1 MMFLQV
7 VTVVS
12 VSLLS
17 LSVSNGFGQNLY
29 FGLMIGDH
37 DDGGAKMGVDDALL
51 SRMNLPS
58 SGYTLNYIQLQVQ
71 HLYLCC
77 LSQI

>member
-7 VTVVS
+7 VTVVG
-12 VSLLS
+12 VCLLS
-17 LSVSNGFGQNLY
+17 LSVSNGLGRILY

-37 DDGGAKMGVDDALL
+37 DDDGAKMGVDDAL
-51 SRMNLPS
+51 SRMNLLS
-58 SGYTLNYIQLQVQ
+58 SGYMLNYIKLQVQ
-71 HLYLCC
+71 YLDICC